1 MPSESSY
8 DFELRVDQHGET
20 AYALSLYQK
29 NPKRNRNREADP
41 SKVVQVW
48 GDPLRA
54 VIDQVLTALRKNR
67 YKPTDLKRTRTSPFH
82 LNEEEGVRLG
92 LLFLAVKPL
101 RKLSRIERIADRIR
115 GMELEEL
122 YYWYSKSTASH
133 DGQRAQ
139 KAFRIL
145 TAEE

>member
-1 MPSESSY
+1 MTSESSY
-8 DFELRVDQHGET
+8 DFELRVDPHGEA
-20 AYALSLYQK
+20 AYALTLFQK
-29 NPKRNRNREADP
+29 NPKRSGKREAEP

-54 VIDQVLTALRKNR
+54 VIDQVLTALKRNK
-67 YKPTDLKRTRTSPFH
+67 YKPTDLKRTRTTSFH

-122 YYWYSKSTASH
+122 YYWYSKSTAQH
-133 DGQRAQ
+133 EGPRAQ

-145 TAEE
+145 IAEE